1 MLVTLAEVLKDA
13 HAKRYA
19 VGAYN
24 ALSLEMIRGII
35 AAAEDERAPVILEH
49 AEAHFQFT
57 PLEAIAPIMIH
68 AAERAKVPV
77 VVHLDHGQHV
87 AVIKQAIALGFTSVM
102 FDGSILPFAENVQTT
117 REVVEFAKRH
127 GVSVEAELGHVP
139 TSPAAGAETAQAD
152 GDETIYTDPDQ
163 AVEYAAATGVDA
175 LAVAFG
181 TIHGKYLAAPRLDF
195 ERLRLIKKR
204 TAMPLVMHGGS
215 GLTESDYGRAIA
227 AGVNKINYYS
237 YLAKDVAEK
246 LAAFLNGSGQEH
258 FYHELIPVTVAAVR
272 DHAAATMRLFGA
284 AGKA

>member
-35 AAAEDERAPVILEH
+35 AAAEAERAPVILEH
-49 AEAHFQFT
+49 AEVHFQFT

-68 AAERAKVPV
+68 EARRAKVPV

-87 AVIKQAIALGFTSVM
+87 PVIRQAIELGFSSVM
-102 FDGSILPFAENVQTT
+102 FDGSTLPFAENVQTT
-117 REVVEFAKRH
+117 RAVVEFAKER

-139 TSPAAGAETAQAD
+139 TSRVSGEGAAHGAD
-152 GDETIYTDPDQ
+152 DTIYTDPDQ

-195 ERLRLIKKR
+195 ERLRLIKER

-215 GLTESDYGRAIA
+215 GLTEADYRQAIA

-246 LAAFLNGSGQEH
+246 LASFLSGGEH
-258 FYHELIPVTVAAVR
+258 FYHELIPVTIDAVR
-272 DHAAATMRLFGA
+272 EHVAGTMRLFGT